1 MHITTRHVTTG
12 AAVVT
17 GLAIVGAIVAG
28 IVAATPGD
36 DGPPDRWAWVPVAAT
51 PDDVSDGDTAVV
63 ARDTY
68 EGLVADVREVDPDAL
83 VVVSAT
89 VATDEGLARFDGVD
103 SIPPALLL
111 EGTSPRAGEAVIS
124 TGLQEAT
131 GLGVGDALPLPAES
145 PWSDEAIAAPYDA
158 LQIVGI
164 STEEWGDFFPGD
176 GWVSTEDAWT
186 LSQTYGVVIDSE
198 MPITDTY
205 IAWDGDVPAL
215 DPWRFDDD

>member
-1 MHITTRHVTTG
+1 MITTQHLTAG
-12 AAVVT
+12 ALAVGGIAV
-17 GLAIVGAIVAG
+17 VGAIVAG
-28 IVAATPGD
+28 IVAATPDD
-36 DGPPDRWAWVPVAAT
+36 DGPPERWAWVPVAAT
-51 PDDVSDGDTAVV
+51 PDDVSDGDTPVV
-63 ARDTY
+63 FRDTY
-68 EGLVADVREVDPDAL
+68 ENLVADVRQVDPNAV
-83 VVVSAT
+83 VVVSAS
-89 VATDEGLARFDGVD
+89 VATDDGLARIDGVD
-103 SIPPALLL
+103 SIPPAVLL
-111 EGTSPRAGEAVIS
+111 EGTSPRAGEVVIS

-145 PWSDEAIAAPYDA
+145 PWSEEPITAPYDA

-164 STEEWGDFFPGD
+164 STEEWGDFLPGD

-215 DPWRFDDD
+215 NPWRFDDD